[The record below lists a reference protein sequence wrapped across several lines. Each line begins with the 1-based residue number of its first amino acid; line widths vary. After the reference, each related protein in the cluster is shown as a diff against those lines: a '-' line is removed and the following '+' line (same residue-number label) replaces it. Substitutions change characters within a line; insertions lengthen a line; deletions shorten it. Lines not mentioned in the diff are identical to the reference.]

1 MFNKQYL
8 FLCSL
13 SRQRSSELTNPRNS
27 SRSRPLTS
35 NTTAGNIVLSRP
47 LPEERSRQLSA
58 SSSSS
63 SEHALPPIG
72 GNNNYQKH
80 QQQQQQHMA
89 HMYNNN
95 NNNNS
100 NATNDLEEMLRYE
113 RNNNF
118 DVPLH
123 PTMAQH
129 HSNRETPM
137 SSSNQ
142 LFGSSSTMSSS
153 MKMSKF
159 CHECGSKFLLEQAKF
174 CMDCGV
180 KRICL

>member
-1 MFNKQYL
+1 M
-8 FLCSL
+8 
-13 SRQRSSELTNPRNS
+13 
-27 SRSRPLTS
+27 
-35 NTTAGNIVLSRP
+35 LSRP

-89 HMYNNN
+89 HVYNNNN

-118 DVPLH
+118 DVPVH